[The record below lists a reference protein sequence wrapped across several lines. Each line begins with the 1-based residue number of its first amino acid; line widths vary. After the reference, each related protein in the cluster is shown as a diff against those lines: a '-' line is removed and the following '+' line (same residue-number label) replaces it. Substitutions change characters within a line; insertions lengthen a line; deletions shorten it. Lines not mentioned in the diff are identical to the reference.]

1 MLCNLLMHN
10 CIASGLKF
18 NFVPMVGFADL
29 SFCPRMSDLMSLK
42 VYEPDVIFMLD
53 CPAFAVPSMLL
64 TMHTQVM
71 SNFEE
76 ELRANGTLDY
86 MMYTYSFDQEL
97 VRFLSNW

>member
-1 MLCNLLMHN
+1 
-10 CIASGLKF
+10 
-18 NFVPMVGFADL
+18 
-29 SFCPRMSDLMSLK
+29 
-42 VYEPDVIFMLD
+42 MLD

-86 MMYTYSFDQEL
+86 IMYTYSFDQEL
-97 VRFLSNW
+97 VKYMCNW